1 MSDEENE
8 NDFEFFRVIQGYLE
22 EAAQVVGLPPHV
34 ATILSQP
41 KNEVI
46 VNFPVTMDDGSTQ
59 LFKGYR
65 IQHNNTL
72 GPFKGGLRFH
82 QSVGLDDLKALGAM
96 MTWKCALMQ
105 IPFGGAKGG
114 VKMDPRSVS
123 VDELRRI
130 TRRFTHALGG
140 NIGPDYDI
148 PAPDMGTN
156 AQTMVWV
163 MDTFMNTVGHNT
175 KSAQTAV
182 VTGKTLA
189 CGGSHGRTKATAQG
203 VVHCI
208 TEWARENSFDLEG
221 RTAIIQ
227 GFGNVGSHTA
237 ILLSKLGV
245 STIAT
250 GDHTGY
256 LYNPEGFNAHKLAD
270 YVRKNG
276 SIAGYPSGEVITREQ
291 FWEIE
296 ADLCVPAALE
306 NQVGAEEARALKG
319 RLVAEGANGPLTP
332 EGEQVLLD
340 RGIDIIPDVLA
351 NSGGVTVSYFEWIQN
366 KRSETWDL
374 ERVDGRLEKMMKKAY
389 GRVMAFVRERGVST
403 RIAAY
408 SLALEALAT
417 AYEERGIFP

>member
-1 MSDEENE
+1 MTEEE
-8 NDFEFFRVIQGYLE
+8 PEFEFFRVVQGYLE
-22 EAAQVVGLPPHV
+22 EAAAVVGLPAHV

-41 KNEVI
+41 KNEII
-46 VNFPVTMDDGSTQ
+46 VHFPVTMDDGSTE

-82 QSVGLDDLKALGAM
+82 HSVGLDDLKALGAM

-114 VKMDPRSVS
+114 VKMDPRAVS
-123 VDELRRI
+123 ESELRRI

-156 AQTMVWV
+156 ARTMVWV
-163 MDTFMNTVGHNT
+163 MDTYMNTVGHNT

-182 VTGKTLA
+182 VTGKTLT

-208 TEWARENSFDLEG
+208 TEWAKDKNFDLEG

-227 GFGNVGSHTA
+227 GFGNVGSHA
-237 ILLSKLGV
+237 AMLLNKLGV

-276 SIAGYPSGEVITREQ
+276 SIAGYPSGQAISRDE
-291 FWEIE
+291 FWAIE
-296 ADLCVPAALE
+296 ADLCIPAALE
-306 NQVGAEEARALKG
+306 NQVGVDEARALNV

-332 EGEQVLLD
+332 EGEKILEEKGV
-340 RGIDIIPDVLA
+340 DIIPDVLA

-366 KRSETWDL
+366 KRSETWEL
-374 ERVDGRLEKMMKKAY
+374 ERVDERLEKMMKRSY
-389 GRVMAFVRERGVST
+389 QRVMAFVRDRKVSP

-408 SLALEALAT
+408 SLALEALAS